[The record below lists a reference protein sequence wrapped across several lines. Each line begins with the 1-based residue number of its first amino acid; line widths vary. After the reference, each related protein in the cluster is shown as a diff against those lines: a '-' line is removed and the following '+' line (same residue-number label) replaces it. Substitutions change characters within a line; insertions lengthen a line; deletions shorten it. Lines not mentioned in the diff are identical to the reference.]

1 MVYFILL
8 VLGAFLIAMGFRA
21 NILNH
26 EITEIVDA
34 AAYGKEQEAVWHEM
48 GGFNLLFLQFGP
60 NMALS
65 FLAGAGV
72 LAAYLGLWMC
82 ALGKLS
88 GLLMVILGAAVCG
101 VIQYTM
107 VARIKAYFA
116 GYEKEMG
123 EDPRPYFTGKNGVPH
138 AVYTS
143 VMVGV
148 GKVVK
153 FVLIVS
159 VVGILL
165 YVILKRAVLKGLDLE
180 ATAIRGDYQFPPKR
194 IYDEN
199 EDAWFCTDAL
209 GEDGNIKVYSPAP
222 GGRTNRSI
230 RVYID
235 SKQVLEELE
244 KHPKATRI
252 KVGDRIFHWEE

>member
-1 MVYFILL
+1 MLIKFYGPFLQNTLEGERNMVYFILL
-8 VLGAFLIAMGFRA
+8 VLGAFLIAMSFRA

-101 VIQYTM
+101 VIQVTM
-107 VARIKAYFA
+107 VAGIKTYFA

-165 YVILKRAVLKGLDLE
+165 YVILKCS
-180 ATAIRGDYQFPPKR
+180 
-194 IYDEN
+194 
-199 EDAWFCTDAL
+199 CTVKKNL
-209 GEDGNIKVYSPAP
+209 QEKKV
-222 GGRTNRSI
+222 
-230 RVYID
+230 
-235 SKQVLEELE
+235 
-244 KHPKATRI
+244 
-252 KVGDRIFHWEE
+252 